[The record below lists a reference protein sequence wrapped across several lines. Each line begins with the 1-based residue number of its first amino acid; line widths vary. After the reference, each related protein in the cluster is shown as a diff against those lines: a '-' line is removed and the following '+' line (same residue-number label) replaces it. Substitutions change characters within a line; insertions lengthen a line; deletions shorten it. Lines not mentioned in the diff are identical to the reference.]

1 MIVRKGPRPRRGGAL
16 LPPQA
21 GNPFTE
27 SEEEGMPGV
36 SRALDEPRS
45 GPSRLG
51 FKSWIGRALRV
62 VLGDYAIWRIYRC
75 DLADHRPAD
84 LSAWLAQGYQFREV
98 SRAEI
103 EASGNADIRAR
114 AFYAGEGAHI
124 FAVCHRGEIVCLECF
139 WHGERYRQRNFWPLE
154 EGQAKAVE
162 IYTAPEW
169 RGKGLA
175 TALKAYTDGWMK
187 EHGFRHLFSRVW
199 FTNRSS
205 CRMSEKA
212 GWKNVAIVAE
222 FTPFRLNRTI
232 RLIRRK

>member
-1 MIVRKGPRPRRGGAL
+1 
-16 LPPQA
+16 
-21 GNPFTE
+21 
-27 SEEEGMPGV
+27 MPGV
-36 SRALDEPRS
+36 FRALDNLWS
-45 GPSRLG
+45 GSSRRG
-51 FKSWIGRALRV
+51 SRSWIKRALV
-62 VLGDYAIWRIYRC
+62 AVFGDYAIWRIYRC

-84 LSAWLAQGYQFREV
+84 LSSFLEKGYQFREV

-103 EASGNADIRAR
+103 EASGNAEIRAR
-114 AFYAGEGAHI
+114 AFYAGDGAHI
-124 FAVCHRGEIVCLECF
+124 FAACHQGEIVCLECF

-162 IYTAPEW
+162 IYTAPAW

-199 FTNRSS
+199 FSNKSS

-212 GWKNVAIVAE
+212 GWKNIAVVAE
-222 FTPFRLNRTI
+222 FTPLRLNRTV
-232 RLIRRK
+232 RLVYRR